1 MMTCRH
7 VKRAAL
13 ARGDKQTGSMKSEPA
28 HALVYESFVCQNPP
42 GMTVIWEGNGLGK
55 LKCTGT

>member
-1 MMTCRH
+1 MTCRL

-13 ARGDKQTGSMKSEPA
+13 VHGDKQTGSMKSEPA
-28 HALVYESFVCQNPP
+28 HALVYESFVCLNPL
-42 GMTVIWEGNGLGK
+42 GMAVIWEGNGLGK